1 MVYVGY
7 PVNLEEALRLFNL
20 TFDEKLES
28 PYHYHSQCRKFID
41 SSIKKFGLNFY
52 CADKNLHI
60 IGIDAKELLGNCWST
75 HRTVDESLMILLQLK
90 SEVVNGM
97 KMAKVDMSRVEITH
111 MEGEDTIVSNP
122 EPYLIN
128 YSYN

>member
-7 PVNLEEALRLFNL
+7 PVNLKESLRLFNL
-20 TFDEKLES
+20 VFNEKLES
-28 PYHYHSQCRKFID
+28 EYHYDYQCTKFID
-41 SSIKKFGLNFY
+41 RSIKKYSLNFY
-52 CADKNLHI
+52 CLDKNLHV
-60 IGIDAKELLGNCWST
+60 IGINAGELLGSCWNS

-97 KMAKVDMSRVEITH
+97 KMAKVDMSNIEITH
-111 MEGEDTIVSNP
+111 MEGEDIIVSNP